1 MFVFKRLEKI
11 REAMRQPGHG
21 PQREICIRTSTG
33 EFRFQGLSRKFTKKL
48 FQWEEQKG
56 IRPEAS
62 TIALLDG
69 AYRPPGLGQQH
80 GPSSSL
86 AQSSLERHQSSG
98 VGGGGGGSPLVGGTR
113 PSSLALGRSKSE
125 SSVADLVSTSVHS
138 QPSSLSLNE
147 AVTSNFLFSNVTRLI

>member
-1 MFVFKRLEKI
+1 MK
-11 REAMRQPGHG
+11 QPGHG

-69 AYRPPGLGQQH
+69 AFSPNRSGHHHHLHHHHQTPG
-80 GPSSSL
+80 
-86 AQSSLERHQSSG
+86 EFSSG
-98 VGGGGGGSPLVGGTR
+98 IATR
-113 PSSLALGRSKSE
+113 PSSLSAMTRSKSE

-138 QPSSLSLNE
+138 QPSSLSLNDAE
-147 AVTSNFLFSNVTRLI
+147 TATDFDRRLNDGEITIDYGLYGNIFA

>member
-1 MFVFKRLEKI
+1 MK
-11 REAMRQPGHG
+11 QPGHG

-69 AYRPPGLGQQH
+69 AFNPNGRSGHCHHLHHHHPSTGEF
-80 GPSSSL
+80 SSSIT
-86 AQSSLERHQSSG
+86 
-98 VGGGGGGSPLVGGTR
+98 TR
-113 PSSLALGRSKSE
+113 PTSLSAMTRSKSE

-138 QPSSLSLNE
+138 QPSSLSLNDAE
-147 AVTSNFLFSNVTRLI
+147 TTTDFDRRLNDGETSFIFIKLV

>member
-1 MFVFKRLEKI
+1 MEKI

-69 AYRPPGLGQQH
+69 AYHPQGIGQQH
-80 GPSSSL
+80 VPSSL
-86 AQSSLERHQSSG
+86 VQSCQSD
-98 VGGGGGGSPLVGGTR
+98 GGGGGSGGSPNVTR
-113 PSSLALGRSKSE
+113 PTSLALGRSKSE
-125 SSVADLVSTSVHS
+125 SSVADLVNTSVHS

-147 AVTSNFLFSNVTRLI
+147 AATSNFVKGIFK

>member
-1 MFVFKRLEKI
+1 MK
-11 REAMRQPGHG
+11 QPGHG

-69 AYRPPGLGQQH
+69 AFSPSRPGHHHHLHHHPSASEF
-80 GPSSSL
+80 SSSIS
-86 AQSSLERHQSSG
+86 A
-98 VGGGGGGSPLVGGTR
+98 R
-113 PSSLALGRSKSE
+113 PTNLSAMSRSKSE
-125 SSVADLVSTSVHS
+125 SSVADLVSASVHS
-138 QPSSLSLNE
+138 QPSSLSLNDAE
-147 AVTSNFLFSNVTRLI
+147 TTTEFDRRLAAGN

>member
-1 MFVFKRLEKI
+1 MK
-11 REAMRQPGHG
+11 QPGLG

-69 AYRPPGLGQQH
+69 AYHPQGQQH
-80 GPSSSL
+80 GPSL
-86 AQSSLERHQSSG
+86 AQSSQS
-98 VGGGGGGSPLVGGTR
+98 GGGGGGASPSITR
-113 PSSLALGRSKSE
+113 PTSLALGRSKSE
-125 SSVADLVSTSVHS
+125 SSIADLVSTSVHS

-147 AVTSNFLFSNVTRLI
+147 AATSN